1 MICFFGD
8 TTQRIFALQI
18 QTSIDA
24 DVISKLSWLFGDQ
37 PYLRNTTID
46 GVYVGMKFCG
56 GYEKCPYR
64 TLGFRR
70 RHSEIAFSRRRRDT
84 EVVRLRSDQIR
95 NRNRRIPKPRF
106 L

>member
-37 PYLRNTTID
+37 PYLQNTTIG
-46 GVYVGMKFCG
+46 GVYVG
-56 GYEKCPYR
+56 P
-64 TLGFRR
+64 
-70 RHSEIAFSRRRRDT
+70 
-84 EVVRLRSDQIR
+84 Q
-95 NRNRRIPKPRF
+95 
-106 L
+106 